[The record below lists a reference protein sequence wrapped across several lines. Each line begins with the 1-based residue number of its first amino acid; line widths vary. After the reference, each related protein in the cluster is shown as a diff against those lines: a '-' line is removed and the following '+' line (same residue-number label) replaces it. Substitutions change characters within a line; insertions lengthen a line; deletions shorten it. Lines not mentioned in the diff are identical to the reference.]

1 MSEKKIYNQLAE
13 HLANLSMGY
22 PYNDALIALL
32 RTMFTPQEVQIALA
46 MATDRLPLQVE
57 DTSAIAARS
66 GLPENEVAD
75 LLENMAAKR
84 VVYSA
89 PMPSGHTGY
98 ALHQVGYGMPQ
109 AFLWGGPRDD
119 TAAAMT
125 KKLLNYFTV
134 PVTQEVYG
142 QSPTKAYK
150 YSPVGLT
157 IELPQQGVLPHED
170 IRSIVSSAQKIGL
183 AHCPC
188 RTTAQILGRTD
199 CHHSLEVC
207 FKYDEMADFVIDR
220 GLARAI
226 SADEAL
232 HIMQACEKEGLVH
245 MVDNAQGQV
254 KHTCNCCGH
263 YCWNVGIIA
272 RRKVPRDVLMAVY
285 YLRHT
290 EAEAC
295 TECGACAEICPV
307 WAVTMD
313 SEDRPQVD
321 LNWCIGCGVCMTV
334 CPTDAIAMV
343 RRNDLKGPEDFNALH
358 RKIKSERSVL

>member
-1 MSEKKIYNQLAE
+1 
-13 HLANLSMGY
+13 
-22 PYNDALIALL
+22 
-32 RTMFTPQEVQIALA
+32 
-46 MATDRLPLQVE
+46 
-57 DTSAIAARS
+57 
-66 GLPENEVAD
+66 
-75 LLENMAAKR
+75 
-84 VVYSA
+84 
-89 PMPSGHTGY
+89 
-98 ALHQVGYGMPQ
+98 MPQ
-109 AFLWGGPRDD
+109 AFLWKGPRDK
-119 TAAAMT
+119 TAVTMA

-134 PVTQEVYG
+134 PVTREVYG
-142 QSPTKAYK
+142 KSPTKAYK
-150 YSPVGLT
+150 YSPVNLT
-157 IELPQQGVLPHED
+157 IDLPQQGVLPHED
-170 IRSIVSSAQKIGL
+170 IRTIVTSAQKIGL

-220 GLARAI
+220 GLAREI

-272 RRKVPRDVLMAVY
+272 RKKVPRDVLMAVY
-285 YLRHT
+285 YLRRT
-290 EAEAC
+290 EPEAC
-295 TECGACAEICPV
+295 IGCGACAEICPV

-313 SEDRPQVD
+313 NEDRPQVD

-334 CPTDAIAMV
+334 CPTDAIAMA
-343 RRNDLKGPEDFNALH
+343 RRNDTKGPEDFTELH
-358 RKIKSERSVL
+358 RAIQTERSGR

>member
-1 MSEKKIYNQLAE
+1 
-13 HLANLSMGY
+13 
-22 PYNDALIALL
+22 
-32 RTMFTPQEVQIALA
+32 
-46 MATDRLPLQVE
+46 
-57 DTSAIAARS
+57 
-66 GLPENEVAD
+66 
-75 LLENMAAKR
+75 
-84 VVYSA
+84 
-89 PMPSGHTGY
+89 MPSGRTGY

-109 AFLWGGPRDD
+109 AFLWKGPRDK
-119 TAAAMT
+119 TAVTMA

-134 PVTQEVYG
+134 PVTREVYG
-142 QSPTKAYK
+142 KSPTKAYK
-150 YSPVGLT
+150 YSPVNLT
-157 IELPQQGVLPHED
+157 IDLPQQGVLPHED
-170 IRSIVSSAQKIGL
+170 IRTIVTSAQKIGL

-220 GLARAI
+220 GLAREI

-272 RRKVPRDVLMAVY
+272 RKKVPRDVLMAVY
-285 YLRHT
+285 YLRRT
-290 EAEAC
+290 EPEAC
-295 TECGACAEICPV
+295 IGCGACAEICPV

-313 SEDRPQVD
+313 NEDRPQVD

-334 CPTDAIAMV
+334 CPTDAIAMA
-343 RRNDLKGPEDFNALH
+343 RRNDTKGPEDFTELH
-358 RKIKSERSVL
+358 RAIQTERSGR